1 LFLINKF
8 YTILFLLYK
17 IPAKAEVKQRW
28 LLMTEEIHS
37 VVAAETATVVV
48 AVVSE
53 AVTPAP
59 GK

>member
-1 LFLINKF
+1 LFLINEF

-28 LLMTEEIHS
+28 LLMTEISGEIP
-37 VVAAETATVVV
+37 E
-48 AVVSE
+48 VS
-53 AVTPAP
+53 AVTAAL